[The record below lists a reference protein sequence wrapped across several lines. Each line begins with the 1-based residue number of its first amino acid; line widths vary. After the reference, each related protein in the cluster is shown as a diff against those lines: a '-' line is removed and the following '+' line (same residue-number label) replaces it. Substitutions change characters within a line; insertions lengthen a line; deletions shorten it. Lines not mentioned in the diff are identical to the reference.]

1 MGESMRT
8 QAPIRL
14 SRTSR
19 RAVEFCTA
27 VATALLCSYLILQ
40 IRM

>member
-1 MGESMRT
+1 MRT
-8 QAPIRL
+8 QVPIQL

-27 VATALLCSYLILQ
+27 IATALLCSYLILQ
-40 IRM
+40 FRI